1 MRPFPGLASLRTT
14 ARNSRSEA
22 ANSPG
27 KYFSK
32 VRRSLP
38 SLQLYVAFVV
48 LALVAGPIDQFVSSA
63 FLAGAAQ
70 SAALG
75 FASCFAALA
84 LAVTAAVC
92 RRRVPH
98 RSEWIALLVLALPQ
112 WFLIGAGNTSVP
124 ALHLG
129 WGTQLLLSLAAPL
142 WLGLLSASGAAGI
155 EVPRAVVA
163 ASIVGIGAVC
173 LSLPV
178 DVTAIGWGDV
188 PSLFLNALIG
198 VAVVASWVYA
208 RPRLAGCPAV
218 STAAAYLGLSSVGYI
233 LYSVLYQQGG
243 LHVAES
249 GLTWA
254 TLLPEI
260 ATLAVGWVLWFWL
273 LRGLSL
279 AAFSMRM
286 LASYAATLLSGF
298 FFFGL
303 AQWRIDAAFVIS
315 CTAVIVALRA
325 TPAGEQPLSLG
336 LTIS

>member
-1 MRPFPGLASLRTT
+1 MRPFPALASLRTT
-14 ARNSRSEA
+14 ARNSPSEA
-22 ANSPG
+22 VNSPE
-27 KYFSK
+27 KYFCK
-32 VRRSLP
+32 ARRSLP
-38 SLQLYVAFVV
+38 SLQLYVAFVA
-48 LALVAGPIDQFVSSA
+48 LALIAGPVDQFVSSA

-75 FASCFAALA
+75 LASFCAALV
-84 LAVTAAVC
+84 LAVLGTFC
-92 RRRVPH
+92 RRRAPY
-98 RSEWIALLVLALPQ
+98 RSEWIALLVLVLPQ
-112 WFLIGAGNTSVP
+112 WLILGPSVASVP

-142 WLGLLSASGAAGI
+142 WLGLLSASGAVGI
-155 EVPRAVVA
+155 EVPRPVIA
-163 ASIVGIGAVC
+163 AAIVGMGAVC

-178 DVTAIGWGDV
+178 DVTAIGWGDA
-188 PSLFLNALIG
+188 SALLLNALLG

-208 RPRLAGCPAV
+208 RSRLAGCPAV
-218 STAAAYLGLSSVGYI
+218 SAAAAYLGLSSVGYI
-233 LYSVLYQQGG
+233 LYALLYQHDR
-243 LHVAES
+243 LHVAEL

-260 ATLAVGWVLWFWL
+260 ATLAVAWVLWFWL
-273 LRGLSL
+273 LCRLSL

-286 LASYAATLLSGF
+286 LASYAATLLFGF
-298 FFFGL
+298 FYFGL
-303 AQWRIDAAFVIS
+303 AQWRMDAAFVIS

>member
-1 MRPFPGLASLRTT
+1 MRPFPALASLRTT

-48 LALVAGPIDQFVSSA
+48 LALIAGPIDQFVSSA

-75 FASCFAALA
+75 FASFCAALV
-84 LAVTAAVC
+84 LAVLATFC
-92 RRRVPH
+92 RHRAPH

-112 WFLIGAGNTSVP
+112 WFLLGAGNTSVP

-142 WLGLLSASGAAGI
+142 WLGLLSASGAARI
-155 EVPRAVVA
+155 EVPRAVIA
-163 ASIVGIGAVC
+163 AAIAGMGAVC

-178 DVTAIGWGDV
+178 DVTAIGWGDA
-188 PSLFLNALIG
+188 PALLLNALLG

-218 STAAAYLGLSSVGYI
+218 SAAAAYLGLSSVGY
-233 LYSVLYQQGG
+233 VLYALLYQHDR
-243 LHVAES
+243 LHVAEL
-249 GLTWA
+249 GLA
-254 TLLPEI
+254 TLLAEI
-260 ATLAVGWVLWFWL
+260 ATLAVAWVLWFWL
-273 LRGLSL
+273 LRRLSL
-279 AAFSMRM
+279 AGFSVRM
-286 LASYAATLLSGF
+286 LASYAATLLFGF
-298 FFFGL
+298 FYFGL
-303 AQWRIDAAFVIS
+303 TQWRMDAAFVIS
-315 CTAVIVALRA
+315 CIAVIVALRA